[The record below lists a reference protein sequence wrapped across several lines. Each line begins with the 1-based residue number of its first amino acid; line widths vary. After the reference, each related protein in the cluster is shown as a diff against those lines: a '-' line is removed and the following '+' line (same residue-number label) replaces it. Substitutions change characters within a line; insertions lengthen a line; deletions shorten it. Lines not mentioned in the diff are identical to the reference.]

1 MREGGVKGASLLAA
15 HQLDTLST
23 SVLSPFPSSSLFCRD
38 WKAVGLV
45 QQQAPW
51 FHDMSG
57 DLGREKEKEGASAF
71 GLRAARVP
79 SPNPHL
85 SNLLQTCE
93 QPTSACLCIPSD
105 IPRIFFLGA
114 GLSACQGSL

>member
-1 MREGGVKGASLLAA
+1 MKGASLLAA

-23 SVLSPFPSSSLFCRD
+23 SVLSPFPSSSLFRRD

-45 QQQAPW
+45 QQQA
-51 FHDMSG
+51 HDMSG

-71 GLRAARVP
+71 GLRAARAP

-93 QPTSACLCIPSD
+93 RPTSACLCIPSD
-105 IPRIFFLGA
+105 IPRTFFLGA
-114 GLSACQGSL
+114 GLSGCQGSL